1 MPPLGQRSQ
10 NLATNRSLGKGAQMA
25 DKASLPKYDELFKPT
40 LNALIA
46 LGGSGSNEEIEDTV
60 ISAIGAKQAQLDITS
75 PKNGVGVLSNR
86 IAWARSWLKTAGFTE
101 NPKRGVWVLTEEGR
115 VAANKSAP
123 EIKQSVHSAYK
134 KTLAAKKAEQNTEE
148 GRPDEEVEEGTAGW
162 SDDLLKKM
170 QTILPDAF
178 ERLCQRLLRESGFTR
193 VEVSGK
199 SGDGGIDGVGVL
211 RVNLISFQVL
221 FQCKR
226 WKGSVGSEV
235 VRNFR
240 GAMQGRAD
248 KGLIITTGNFTAEA
262 RKEATR
268 DGAPAIDLID
278 GESLCVLMKDLKL
291 GVRVREVRTEEISLD
306 DDFFA
311 AI

>member
-1 MPPLGQRSQ
+1 M
-10 NLATNRSLGKGAQMA
+10 
-25 DKASLPKYDELFKPT
+25 
-40 LNALIA
+40 
-46 LGGSGSNEEIEDTV
+46 
-60 ISAIGAKQAQLDITS
+60 ISAIGASQDLLDITY
-75 PKNGVGVLSNR
+75 PKSGAAVLPDRMS
-86 IAWARSWLKTAGFTE
+86 WARSFLKLAGLAA

-115 VAANKSAP
+115 TATNKSNA
-123 EIKQSVHSAYK
+123 ELKQLVSTAYK
-134 KTLAAKKAEQNTEE
+134 ASLAAKKASQASSENQ
-148 GRPDEEVEEGTAGW
+148 PDQEVGEGTVGW
-162 SDDLLKKM
+162 SEQLLQRIGK
-170 QTILPDAF
+170 IEANAF
-178 ERLCQRLLRESGFTR
+178 ERLSQRLLRESGFTR

-226 WKGSVGSEV
+226 WKGSVGSEI

-248 KGLIITTGNFTAEA
+248 KGLIITTGTFTADA

-278 GESLCVLMKDLKL
+278 GEALCELLKDLGL
-291 GVRVREVRTEEISLD
+291 GVHVKEVRTEEVTLD
-306 DDFFA
+306 EEFFT

>member
-1 MPPLGQRSQ
+1 MTDTPQ
-10 NLATNRSLGKGAQMA
+10 
-25 DKASLPKYDELFKPT
+25 LPKYDDLFKPT
-40 LNALIA
+40 LEALTK
-46 LGGSGSNEEIEDTV
+46 LGGSGSIEELDDAMIA
-60 ISAIGAKQAQLDITS
+60 AIGASQEQLDVTY
-75 PKNGVGVLSNR
+75 PKSGAAVLPDR
-86 IAWARSWLKTAGFTE
+86 MAWARSFLKLAGLVA

-115 VAANKSAP
+115 IAAKKSSA
-123 EIKQSVHSAYK
+123 ELKQIVNAAYK
-134 KTLAAKKAEQNTEE
+134 SSLAAKKAAEAADKSE
-148 GRPDEEVEEGTAGW
+148 GGQDVGDGAVGW
-162 SDDLLKKM
+162 SDLLLQRL
-170 QTILPDAF
+170 QTIDPTAF
-178 ERLCQRLLRESGFTR
+178 ERLSQRLLRESGFTR

-211 RVNLISFQVL
+211 RVQLISFQVL

-235 VRNFR
+235 IRNFR

-248 KGLIITTGNFTAEA
+248 KGLIITTGTFTAEA

-278 GESLCVLMKDLKL
+278 GEALCGLMKELGL
-291 GVRVREVRTEEISLD
+291 GVRVREVRTEEVALD
-306 DDFFA
+306 EEFFG